1 VTQCGFFERAFK
13 RALFFCVRPQIF
25 AIFPTNYTIDKKK
38 TVRKMQ
44 MQKDKKGVSLSV
56 LWTVP

>member
-1 VTQCGFFERAFK
+1 VQFSERAFK

-38 TVRKMQ
+38 NSAENANA
-44 MQKDKKGVSLSV
+44 KG
-56 LWTVP
+56 